1 MQFAW
6 FVLLLGSLH
15 ISQLEKIY
23 TLEST
28 GSMKRNGDFL
38 LFWIKIIKYG
48 NRMKLNH
55 LLGQIDNV
63 GLRSWFCGYH
73 RRNGM

>member
-1 MQFAW
+1 MQFVW

-28 GSMKRNGDFL
+28 GSMKRNGDFFIL
-38 LFWIKIIKYG
+38 DENHKILEENEI
-48 NRMKLNH
+48 N
-55 LLGQIDNV
+55 
-63 GLRSWFCGYH
+63 
-73 RRNGM
+73 